1 MGSQPFKLSLNDN
14 RTFHPS
20 PMGKAPLGMLK
31 KTRAIFFIGFLMPY
45 HEDPNGSKFFPLG
58 LRENFSHAQQ
68 NDVGTVSMS
77 ILRVLLCIGSVVL
90 SLWSAAAR

>member
-1 MGSQPFKLSLNDN
+1 MITGHFIH
-14 RTFHPS
+14 HPWV
-20 PMGKAPLGMLK
+20 KHHLGCLK
-31 KTRAIFFIGFLMPY
+31 KHEHFFFMGFLMPY

>member
-1 MGSQPFKLSLNDN
+1 
-14 RTFHPS
+14 
-20 PMGKAPLGMLK
+20 
-31 KTRAIFFIGFLMPY
+31 MPY